1 VSPGTDWIAVGRI
14 ARAHGVKGEVAVL
27 PLSDVKARF
36 LAGSRLFAGDV
47 AHRQL
52 TVTSSRP
59 HQQRLLVVFDELRD
73 RDAAQ
78 AVAGEYLF
86 VPAEEA
92 PPLPEGEYW
101 PHELE
106 GCEVSTVGGRTL
118 GRIREIVRTAAND
131 VWVAEGAGGQVLIP
145 ALKDV
150 VESVDVV
157 SRRVVV
163 REVPGLTTA

>member
-14 ARAHGVKGEVAVL
+14 TRAHGVKGEVAVL
-27 PLSDVKARF
+27 PLSDVQGRF
-36 LAGSRLFAGDV
+36 LAGSRLFAGDDV
-47 AHRQL
+47 HRQL

-92 PPLPEGEYW
+92 PPLPDGEYW

-118 GRIREIVRTAAND
+118 GHIREIVRTPAND
-131 VWVAEGAGGQVLIP
+131 VWVAEGAGSQVLIP

-150 VESVDVV
+150 VESVDVS

-163 REVPGLTTA
+163 REVPGLTTT